1 VNLPDVEDRLVIIGR
16 TGGGKTQCG
25 LWHLSLQPISEMPFI
40 IIDWKGDKN
49 IAAIP
54 YIKVIDISN
63 GVPTEPGLYVIRP
76 LSGQEDLLDDFLRDV
91 WNAENTGLFVDE
103 GMMLKGSRAFSDIQ
117 VQGRSKH
124 IPVITLTQLPVYV
137 PRTVF
142 TEASYI
148 QCFFVVDER
157 YRKII
162 SQFSS
167 ITSEDIDRLP
177 RYYSWYY
184 DVVDNSKKLMK
195 PVPQMKVI
203 MERFQNVLSE
213 LYDTKNDISG
223 GETSNEQ
230 IEATYERKAI

>member
-1 VNLPDVEDRLVIIGR
+1 MKLPGTDDRLVIIGR

-25 LWHLSLQPISEMPFI
+25 LWHLSLQPLTEMPFV

-54 YIKVIDISN
+54 YAEVIPITG
-63 GVPTEPGLYVIRP
+63 GVPVEPGLYIVRP
-76 LSGQEDLLDDFLRDV
+76 LSGQEDLLDNFLRDV
-91 WNAENTGLFVDE
+91 WNTENVGLFVDE

-117 VQGRSKH
+117 VQGRSKN

-162 SQFSS
+162 SQFTS
-167 ITSEDIDRLP
+167 ITSQDIDRLP
-177 RYYSWYY
+177 RYWSWYY
-184 DVVDNSKKLMK
+184 DVVNNTKQLMK
-195 PVPQMKVI
+195 PVPVMKKI
-203 MERFQNVLSE
+203 MERFDDILSTLHESQNELS
-213 LYDTKNDISG
+213 ND
-223 GETSNEQ
+223 ETILPTSF
-230 IEATYERKAI
+230 ERRPL